1 MIYLALVDGLYNIG
15 YCKNK
20 EEIEDK
26 IFNFFDLCGD
36 YEILDC
42 RKGTHKELK
51 EIYKILKG
59 YRFTGLGLIQ
69 IPPKDGLYRCIEHFL
84 PKMFPDYQIENPEKY
99 ILDYMVDSLNQV
111 LIAVEKYPT
120 LELLTDTPN
129 FKRYIILENGVGRVN
144 IEQLK
149 QDLL

>member
-20 EEIEDK
+20 EEIENK
-26 IFNFFDLCGD
+26 IFDSVEDCEE

-42 RKGTHKELK
+42 KVGTHKELK
-51 EIYKILKG
+51 EIYKTLKD

-84 PKMFPDYQIENPEKY
+84 PKMFPDYKIENSEKY
-99 ILDYMVDSLNQV
+99 TLDYMIDSFNQV
-111 LIAVEKYPT
+111 LIAVEKYPAM
-120 LELLTDTPN
+120 ELLTDTPN